1 MAVNIGKPSTKFE
14 DILSRVSEIDILN
27 HYFGIKTIPCTISSP
42 LRVDKHPSFC
52 FYSTDGVKVRW
63 TDLSTGDKGGTFDLL
78 KLYWG
83 KSYKDVAIQLYHD
96 LPKIT
101 KTPILTL
108 SDKPKITNIRE
119 SKANSELLC
128 KVREWKKHDLEYW
141 GSYGISLEWLKY
153 ADIYPISH
161 KIIIKEGAKIV
172 IPADKYAYAY
182 IECKEGK
189 VTMKI
194 YQPFNRLGF
203 KWSNKHD
210 RTVLGLWTKV
220 PETGDKIC
228 ICSSMKDALC
238 LWANTGIPALT
249 LQGEG
254 YPISNTAIKEL
265 KRRFKKI
272 FILLDND
279 KAGLIDGEKLAR
291 LTGFTNLTLPCFD
304 GGKDIAD
311 LYKVLQNK
319 EEFRNILL
327 GLFNEH

>member
-52 FYSTDGVKVRW
+52 FYSTNGIKVHW

-83 KSYKDVAIQLYHD
+83 KSYKDVVIQLYHD

-101 KTPILTL
+101 KTSTLTL
-108 SDKPKITNIRE
+108 SDKPKITSIRE
-119 SKANSELLC
+119 SKTNSELLC

-153 ADIYPISH
+153 ADVYPISH
-161 KIIIKEGAKIV
+161 KIVIKEGAKIV